1 MLVVQ
6 VFTGNGRGPC
16 RRYRVAHAMQLGT
29 SGERYVPPLDP
40 GAWGRIG
47 MQPSQMFSL
56 MARIDGQFTDTV
68 RALRIDVHGA
78 GQP

>member
-1 MLVVQ
+1 LETAVVH
-6 VFTGNGRGPC
+6 VADI
-16 RRYRVAHAMQLGT
+16 VAHAMQFGT

-40 GAWGRIG
+40 GAWDRIG